1 MLLVLLQQLPSL
13 SSYHTYNTYSCN
25 VVYSYTYVCVSCQ
38 IPPYL
43 ILHLPRFGK
52 DFKMYN
58 KVFPSLE
65 LDITDV
71 LSGSKYFY
79 YAQLDAIV
87 KKSKIIFLRT
97 QNYLV
102 LLCVASDVR
111 AQKSS
116 CIDICMR

>member
-1 MLLVLLQQLPSL
+1 
-13 SSYHTYNTYSCN
+13 
-25 VVYSYTYVCVSCQ
+25 
-38 IPPYL
+38 
-43 ILHLPRFGK
+43 
-52 DFKMYN
+52 MYN

-71 LSGSKYFY
+71 LSGSKCFY

-102 LLCVASDVR
+102 LLCAASDVW